1 MPSNPPPARAAV
13 LGPITLLDPEPVPLT
28 GALVPALLAA
38 LALDRG
44 HATAATTLAADLWP
58 DLPPHSP
65 RSALQTLVS
74 RARSLATGALITST
88 ATGYGLSGPS
98 DLDTAHDL
106 AAAARTALDAGK
118 PDDAAD
124 LAREGLAL
132 WRGEPGEDLTQH
144 PDLAHQL
151 RTTSR
156 ALRDRLDRIV
166 LEADWASGDLAAALP
181 RAERQT
187 TAHPTDE
194 LAHLILMRCYADAGR
209 TNDALRV
216 FATLRDA
223 VADELGTSPGA
234 ALIEL
239 NASLLGD
246 PQADRGAP
254 HVAASAVPNHSR
266 VPDHSSAHTVPRSG
280 AVPRSGTARPS
291 DTALPSDAAPRLH
304 TARRIGLRIPPN
316 ALLGRDRDVA
326 DLVEAL
332 GRERL
337 VTILG
342 PGGLGK
348 TRLAQAVAQHTTL
361 DAPAVVVV
369 ELAGIR
375 ADEDV
380 LGAIASTLGVR
391 EETSGQRL
399 GDHLPR
405 TDAATRVLE
414 RLGETRTLLVLDN
427 CEHVIDGAARWASEL
442 LAGVP
447 SLAVLATSRS
457 PLAIAG
463 EHLHPLAPLASL
475 TDGGPGPAVQLFLER
490 AHGLRP
496 DAHLPLGAV
505 GELCERL
512 DGLPLAIELAAA
524 RVRTMSVEEISRR
537 LTARFALLTA
547 GDRSAPARH
556 RTLEAVIDWSW
567 QLLSP
572 PDQRMLARLSIFPD
586 GLDAAG
592 AQVVGTLGRVPLSG
606 DSVEVVDAVAELVNQ
621 SLLTVAEVPGSPAVR
636 FRMLETVREFGAL
649 RRDEAGES
657 DRARDALFG
666 WAVDFTR
673 LHSGHL
679 TGSGQVR
686 TMAAVH
692 LEEDTLLHVLRQA
705 IACRRGDV
713 ILPVFSLIAVHWTLR
728 GAHRDVQALSPEVT
742 GALVG
747 WPLAPEDADA
757 AAMAYL
763 IIGATSFSSAGGY
776 AGRAIGRLRR
786 LVRTPGQ
793 LSGPVRELAELTLA
807 MTDLTAASVAME
819 AARASQHSFV
829 AMVANAASA
838 QLSENDGDFARSH
851 DLAHRA
857 HLLALGADEVWGAAT
872 SATLLAQLASEQ
884 GDPHEA
890 LRWIDVA
897 RAGLAQVRADADLSE
912 LRWLEAANLASVGE
926 LDAADRIF
934 TTLSTDEDTAM
945 PGAQVAETVGV
956 GYAGRGEVAFL
967 RGHLDEAIALYTA
980 ARTALSTQANR
991 LSPWSTMFLA
1001 GAVAVTVLG
1010 GAPQAESFATQL
1022 RIRVLAGRRLTAPF
1036 LDLPA
1041 VGTAAMALGAFLV
1054 HSPALGR
1061 VDDGLSLLALAE
1073 RLGARQ
1079 DLPSLRWAIHD
1090 ADARR
1095 LHGTQRVE
1103 AARAAA
1109 HDLAATDVVGQVF
1122 GVLRRP
1128 FRP

>member
-44 HATAATTLAADLWP
+44 HATAATTLATDLWP

-74 RARSLATGALITST
+74 RARSLTTGALITST

-98 DLDTAHDL
+98 DLDEAQDL
-106 AAAARTALDAGK
+106 AAAARTALDSGRA
-118 PDDAAD
+118 DNAAD

-132 WRGEPGEDLTQH
+132 WRGEPGEDLALH

-156 ALRDRLDRIV
+156 ALQDRLDRIV
-166 LEADWASGDLAAALP
+166 LEADWARGDLAAALP

-187 TAHPTDE
+187 GIHPTDE

-216 FATLRDA
+216 FATLRDT
-223 VADELGTSPGA
+223 VADELGTSPGT
-234 ALIEL
+234 ALVEL
-239 NASLLGD
+239 NTSLLRAPRMD
-246 PQADRGAP
+246 PVRAG
-254 HVAASAVPNHSR
+254 H
-266 VPDHSSAHTVPRSG
+266 
-280 AVPRSGTARPS
+280 PS
-291 DTALPSDAAPRLH
+291 SDAAPPSH
-304 TARRIGLRIPPN
+304 TARRIGLRTPPN
-316 ALLGRDRDVA
+316 TLLGRDRDVA

-375 ADEDV
+375 SDEDV

-399 GDHLPR
+399 GDHLLR

-427 CEHVIDGAARWASEL
+427 CEHVVDGAARWASEL
-442 LAGVP
+442 LADVP

-496 DAHLPLGAV
+496 DAHLPLDAV

-592 AQVVGTLGRVPLSG
+592 AQVVGTLGRVPLSE

-636 FRMLETVREFGAL
+636 FRMLETVREFGVL
-649 RRDEAGES
+649 RLQEAGEG

-673 LHSGHL
+673 VHSGHL

-713 ILPVFSLIAVHWTLR
+713 ILPVFSLIAMHWTLR

-742 GALVG
+742 SALVG

-763 IIGATSFSSAGGY
+763 IVGATSFSSAGGH

-786 LVRTPGQ
+786 LVRTPDL
-793 LSGPVRELAELTLA
+793 LSGVVLELAELTLA
-807 MTDLTAASVAME
+807 MTDLTAASAAMDV
-819 AARASQHSFV
+819 ARASRHPFV
-829 AMVANAASA
+829 ATVANGASA
-838 QLSENDGDFARSH
+838 QLAENEGDFARSH
-851 DLAHRA
+851 DLAYQA
-857 HLLALGADEVWGAAT
+857 HLLALSTDEVWGAAT

-926 LDAADRIF
+926 LDAAERIF
-934 TTLSTDEDTAM
+934 TALSTDEDTAI

-967 RGHLDEAIALYTA
+967 RGHLDEAIALYSA

-1010 GAPQAESFATQL
+1010 GAQQAESFAAQL

-1041 VGTAAMALGAFLV
+1041 VGTAAMALGSFLV

-1079 DLPSLRWAIHD
+1079 DLPSLRWEIHD

-1095 LHGTQRVE
+1095 LYGTQRVE

-1122 GVLRRP
+1122 VVLRRP
-1128 FRP
+1128 FRS